1 VVKIFTVIAN
11 RWGDAEKHTYFVGV
25 YDDVVRA
32 YRAAISEEYYRG
44 GKYECVVHES
54 ELNAKNF
61 SDIHGESIE
70 EWCEKRYFPEGH
82 YELDIMTRVN
92 QHYDL
97 YNITAD
103 ENPLV
108 KK

>member
-1 VVKIFTVIAN
+1 MVKIFTVIAN
-11 RWGDAEKHTYFVGV
+11 RWGDDEKHSYFVGA

-32 YRAAISEEYYRG
+32 YRAAIAEEYWRA

-54 ELNAKNF
+54 ELNAENVCEI
-61 SDIHGESIE
+61 DGESKE
-70 EWCEKRYFPEGH
+70 EWCEKHCLTEGL
-82 YELDIMTRVN
+82 YALEIMTRVN

-97 YNITAD
+97 YNITAG

>member
-1 VVKIFTVIAN
+1 MMKIFTVIAN
-11 RWGDAEKHTYFVGV
+11 RWGDDESHSYFVGA

-32 YRAAISEEYYRG
+32 YRAAIAEEYWRG

-54 ELNAKNF
+54 ELNAENVCKV
-61 SDIHGESIE
+61 DGESKE
-70 EWCEKRYFPEGH
+70 EWCEKQCLPEGH
-82 YELDIMTRVN
+82 YALDIMTRVN
-92 QHYDL
+92 EHYDL
-97 YNITAD
+97 YNITEG